1 MKSYTNGEMERW
13 IDDHIHSKRNRI
25 ILKLHY
31 IDGMSADDHGD
42 YIDSLH
48 ELMGRAPDE
57 STRQSI
63 QRMIQQAEQGQ

>member
-13 IDDHIHSKRNRI
+13 IDDHIHSRRDRV

-31 IDGMSADDHGD
+31 I
-42 YIDSLH
+42 SLH
-48 ELMGRAPDE
+48 ELMDRAPDE